1 MADKSPRQEAAE
13 DAQEAVKYFSDE
25 IVESIID
32 NDGQAGVDITDYS
45 ETYHHESHVDRS
57 YSLHAAADIL
67 SDLDE
72 FEETDS
78 GLWDG
83 VAPKEAISAM
93 AAYTYG
99 NAVASMF
106 NDTMNEINSEVRDQI
121 DNGDLFLDFESD
133 YIGRTIKKGVKEWR
147 PDAEGLE
154 DMDPDKREA
163 LEEAFS
169 KRLREHLKQIVLEK
183 AKS

>member
-13 DAQEAVKYFSDE
+13 DAQSSVENFVDE

-32 NDGQAGVDITDYS
+32 NGEADTYISDYS
-45 ETYHHESHVDRS
+45 DSYHHESHVDKS
-57 YSLHAAADIL
+57 YSLLEAAQILDDL
-67 SDLDE
+67 SD
-72 FEETDS
+72 FEETDG
-78 GLWDG
+78 GLWQG
-83 VAPKEAISAM
+83 LEPRAAVSAQ

-106 NDTMNEINSEVRDQI
+106 EDTLKSINEEVSDQV

-133 YIGRTIKKGVKEWR
+133 YAGQTIKKGVKEWR